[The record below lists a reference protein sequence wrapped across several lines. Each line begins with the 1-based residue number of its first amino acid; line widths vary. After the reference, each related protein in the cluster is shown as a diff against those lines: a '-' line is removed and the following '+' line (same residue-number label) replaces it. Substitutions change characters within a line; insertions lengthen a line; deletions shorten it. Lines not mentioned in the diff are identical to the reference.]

1 MLTGLIQI
9 NLGIEKENKTDRER
23 NDPVTK
29 NRFMGKHKAIFVIEE
44 STEKSIIQSTR
55 TKIFS
60 LSAFFNA

>member
-44 STEKSIIQSTR
+44 STKNYIDFCRDVQ
-55 TKIFS
+55 
-60 LSAFFNA
+60 